1 MMSSVGLESEASSTR
16 AYSPEEV
23 ELLGYQVSVESKAFL
38 GMVDCPLTELAFEK
52 RATNFKTD
60 ATNYL

>member
-1 MMSSVGLESEASSTR
+1 MSTIGIKSETSTTR
-16 AYSPEEV
+16 AYATEEV
-23 ELLGYQVSVESKAFL
+23 ELFGYQLSVESKAFL
-38 GMVDCPLTELAFEK
+38 GMIDCPLTELAFEK